1 MRSFFKEHKLDDK
14 KSLSEN
20 RVNKIKYSVLS
31 QIEGEERTMKKKF
44 RIKTIIAAAAAAV
57 VSAAATL
64 ALTAGAAGSGQP
76 TYSVKVN
83 GEEVPYTVELSRG
96 ENYSY
101 ARPTDGKMLTVH
113 DEITVIRYRLP
124 EEIVTEGDGEVAE
137 EITFIIDENGNCV
150 GGDSRAIDG
159 YDKVIKDLPVSYYEE
174 VKGQMQFFI
183 EFKYDED
190 WLAQNKAQ

>member
-1 MRSFFKEHKLDDK
+1 MRSFFKEHKLNVK
-14 KSLSEN
+14 NSLSSN
-20 RVNKIKYSVLS
+20 RVNKIKYAVLS

-44 RIKTIIAAAAAAV
+44 RLKTIIAAAAAAV
-57 VSAAATL
+57 VSAGATL
-64 ALTAGAAGSGQP
+64 ALTAGASGSGHP
-76 TYSVKVN
+76 TYSVKIN
-83 GEEVPYTVELSRG
+83 GEDVPYTVELSRG

-101 ARPTDGKMLTVH
+101 ARPTDGEMLTVH